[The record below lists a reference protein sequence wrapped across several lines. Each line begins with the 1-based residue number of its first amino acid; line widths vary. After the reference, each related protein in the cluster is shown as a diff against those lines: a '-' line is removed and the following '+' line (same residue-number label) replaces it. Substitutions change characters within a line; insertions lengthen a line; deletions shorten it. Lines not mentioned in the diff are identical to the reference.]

1 MTKAG
6 IASYAAFEETTPLI
20 TILRKTL
27 FLKFS
32 AIFST
37 GSGIQGG
44 VEQVTSPVPH
54 RPDLGVQVPLLVLQE
69 VPGLIDERAVGS
81 PGHSVHIV
89 LHFLPASKVTAS
101 NAGVLVKAASNKLS
115 ETKYSNYWNTHLFYI
130 LDVQKA
136 VCIFLLKHRKNYERC
151 PGHSNFKFLNLSGI
165 ANCVTQERV
174 QFS

>member
-6 IASYAAFEETTPLI
+6 IASNTTFEETTLLI

-32 AIFST
+32 AILST

-69 VPGLIDERAVGS
+69 VPGLIDEGAVGS
-81 PGHSVHIV
+81 PGHSVHIL
-89 LHFLPASKVTAS
+89 LHFLPALNVTAP
-101 NAGVLVKAASNKLS
+101 NASMFVKAAGNKPPV
-115 ETKYSNYWNTHLFYI
+115 TKYSNYWNTQLYI
-130 LDVQKA
+130 IYVQKT
-136 VCIFLLKHRKNYERC
+136 VCICLLKTKNM
-151 PGHSNFKFLNLSGI
+151 KFDNVFGVLHPNS
-165 ANCVTQERV
+165 
-174 QFS
+174 

>member
-6 IASYAAFEETTPLI
+6 IASNTTFEETTPLI

-44 VEQVTSPVPH
+44 VEQVTSLVPH

-81 PGHSVHIV
+81 PGHSVHIL
-89 LHFLPASKVTAS
+89 LHFLPALNVTAP
-101 NAGVLVKAASNKLS
+101 NAGMFVKAAGNKPPV
-115 ETKYSNYWNTHLFYI
+115 TKVSNYWNTQLYI
-130 LDVQKA
+130 IYVQKT
-136 VCIFLLKHRKNYERC
+136 VCICLLKTKNMKFDNVF
-151 PGHSNFKFLNLSGI
+151 GVLHSNS
-165 ANCVTQERV
+165 
-174 QFS
+174 